1 MIIFQVLQLN
11 KDHSRAKTLLNKA
24 KQFKDKRDLAVKAKS
39 EKRLEDAEKILTDAL
54 AIDPRNKVEFVSF
67 I

>member
-1 MIIFQVLQLN
+1 M
-11 KDHSRAKTLLNKA
+11 NKA

>member
-67 I
+67 L